1 MDQLL
6 FDRILAKRLP
16 DREVDSHTWLLLD
29 LLFYLANLW
38 ANPRLSCYDLAVLGG
53 LDAFLFLAKDERQK
67 LQLFH
72 NLPKLFLL
80 HLRSPPLL
88 NLLALGLVA
97 LHVSQQLRA
106 NKSVLFFAGVTLFV
120 FFAAL
125 GTTKIIA
132 LSFVTGIMASY
143 LYLWEAIEPNSKT
156 LAADENNLKAV
167 EDNSTQDENQFKDQA
182 IAQEIVSK
190 LKKLKVAMIIE
201 QERHKKSG
209 QHKKE
214 KENPKQQQRRGNNM
228 RRGRSV
234 LAGYG

>member
-1 MDQLL
+1 MDQLV
-6 FDRILAKRLP
+6 DRILAKRLP

-29 LLFYLANLW
+29 LLFYLCNLW
-38 ANPRLSCYDLAVLGG
+38 ANPRLGCYEVAVLGL
-53 LDAFLFLAKDERQK
+53 LDGFLFISKDERQK
-67 LQLFH
+67 LLMFH
-72 NLPKLFLL
+72 NLPKLFVL
-80 HLRSPPLL
+80 HLRSPLLL

-97 LHVSQQLRA
+97 VHVWQHLRS
-106 NKSVLFFAGVTLFV
+106 NRSVLFFAAVTVFI
-120 FFAAL
+120 FFASL

-143 LYLWEAIEPNSKT
+143 MYLWETIEPNWKG

-167 EDNSTQDENQFKDQA
+167 EDTSTQDENQFKDQA

-209 QHKKE
+209 QLKKE
-214 KENPKQQQRRGNNM
+214 KEKPKQQRKGNNM

-234 LAGYG
+234 VAGHA